1 MEYFNGIYLN
11 TFQPS
16 IVLELYDKIE
26 SEGLAKINTH
36 QSIDR
41 EGAENC
47 NMLRLY
53 FNPMLNM
60 VYLSKYA
67 GEEIFSNPDCICLIG
82 GVKAFLFEVE
92 KKNKKGLLVEG
103 ESDNDYVTLV
113 LKHELAKQIGDAIS
127 VNKLGIVSVTAD
139 KWRDSFIF
147 WNVMGYTLD
156 KIDELKRDIIHCLQV
171 KNFLNV
177 SSQDPIFDLIT
188 DTEYNRKEIVYLG
201 KKYTEGDKVR
211 IGQHKTGYRLQDS
224 SIEAAIFIHDGTPVV
239 QFLDGDFKSLKNEIH
254 PLSVWQS
261 VSKI

>member
-1 MEYFNGIYLN
+1 
-11 TFQPS
+11 
-16 IVLELYDKIE
+16 
-26 SEGLAKINTH
+26 
-36 QSIDR
+36 
-41 EGAENC
+41 
-47 NMLRLY
+47 MLRLY
-53 FNPMLNM
+53 FDPMLNM

-139 KWRDSFIF
+139 KWRDNFIL
-147 WNVMGYTLD
+147 WSVKGYNFD
-156 KIDELKRDIIHCLQV
+156 KIDELKQNIIKCLQV
-171 KNFLNV
+171 RGFLDL
-177 SSQDPIFDLIT
+177 SSQDPIFDLTT
-188 DTEYNRKEIVYLG
+188 DTEYNRKEITYLG
-201 KKYTEGDKVR
+201 KRYKEGDKVR

-224 SIEAAIFIHDGTPVV
+224 SIEAVVFIYSGSPVV
-239 QFLDGDFKSLKNEIH
+239 QFMDSDFKSSKNEIH